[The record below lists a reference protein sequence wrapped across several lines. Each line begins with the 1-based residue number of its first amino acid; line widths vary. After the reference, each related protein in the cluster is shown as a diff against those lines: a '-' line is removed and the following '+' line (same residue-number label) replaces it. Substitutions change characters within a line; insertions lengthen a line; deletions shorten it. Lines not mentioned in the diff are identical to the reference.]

1 LDLPSADLRLHA
13 SSGPAERK
21 VVLDTLH
28 ELRFIDLAPG
38 EVHATLLEER
48 RYLCSVRTMHR
59 ILAENAEIRERQL

>member
-1 LDLPSADLRLHA
+1 M
-13 SSGPAERK
+13 
-21 VVLDTLH
+21 LDTLH